1 MNMTS
6 FKNHFHHLSALLEEG
21 TETINWKQ
29 DWRLILI
36 FLAITV
42 LTGPLAMLGVGIQRW
57 NSTPSWDTEDHWN
70 ATKQAALTFAGLDL
84 LLVVAFLY
92 FHPFLT
98 AFWYLILWYWICTL
112 LAPTFALVAERIDP
126 RTDVLQRVQLP
137 SEQPPPPA
145 PAAPP
150 PPSVQQVT
158 IEEREPAPPGQPT
171 QNKRSTKKKTA
182 TPTTPLTSKQELD
195 KKLTKKMNKG
205 RAVPMIDLLQQEK
218 EERERKRTQ
227 INYVQAPLLPTEAES
242 AHPSNV
248 PKKEESLASNG
259 NVSTSAPS
267 TTPMPES
274 SPSQKKPERRQPE
287 SLDKLF

>member
-1 MNMTS
+1 MDMTS
-6 FKNHFHHLSALLEEG
+6 FKNHFHHLSDLLEEG

-36 FLAITV
+36 FFAITV
-42 LTGPLAMLGVGIQRW
+42 LTGPLAMLGMGIQRW

-70 ATKQAALTFAGLDL
+70 ATKQAAITFAGLDL

-98 AFWYLILWYWICTL
+98 AFWYPILWYWFCML
-112 LAPTFALVAERIDP
+112 LAPTFALVAEKIDP
-126 RTDVLQRVQLP
+126 RTATLQRFQLP

-150 PPSVQQVT
+150 PPSAQQVT
-158 IEEREPAPPGQPT
+158 VEEQELAPPVQPT
-171 QNKRSTKKKTA
+171 QRKRSTKKKTA

-227 INYVQAPLLPTEAES
+227 INYVQTPLLPTEAES
-242 AHPSNV
+242 VHPLPATTNA
-248 PKKEESLASNG
+248 PKKEEPSASNG
-259 NVSTSAPS
+259 DASSSAPE
-267 TTPMPES
+267 P
-274 SPSQKKPERRQPE
+274 SPPQKKPERRQPE